1 MNKQHVTV
9 SARRIQLFLTELGK
23 GHDESVQNWKDEL
36 ITHSKMKAM
45 ASALE
50 EAVSRHDI
58 SGKNFNYELSPADIS
73 VNMEPTV
80 DTILFR
86 AAKDSLST
94 SFCESTFDDIWRR
107 VCSLVREG
115 HAVDSAA
122 EVIKSEIIKL
132 TPDKYQII
140 GDNID
145 LEIRAKHMSSIR
157 QNQSIHWFNM
167 YAVKDAV
174 SGREYATTEATN
186 LNDIPESTF
195 LPTPEDNTLLQTDFA
210 FLWSRVIVNSIP
222 DLESLRTAAVWHIPH
237 PYSEQMQQ
245 PSEQVIN
252 PCKCGNRM

>member
-1 MNKQHVTV
+1 MNALAYRNGVLLHQCGLSSRAITIMNKQHVTV

-94 SFCESTFDDIWRR
+94 SFCESTFDDM
-107 VCSLVREG
+107 E
-115 HAVDSAA
+115 
-122 EVIKSEIIKL
+122 
-132 TPDKYQII
+132 
-140 GDNID
+140 
-145 LEIRAKHMSSIR
+145 
-157 QNQSIHWFNM
+157 
-167 YAVKDAV
+167 
-174 SGREYATTEATN
+174 
-186 LNDIPESTF
+186 
-195 LPTPEDNTLLQTDFA
+195 
-210 FLWSRVIVNSIP
+210 
-222 DLESLRTAAVWHIPH
+222 ESLF
-237 PYSEQMQQ
+237 
-245 PSEQVIN
+245 
-252 PCKCGNRM
+252 PCSGGTCC